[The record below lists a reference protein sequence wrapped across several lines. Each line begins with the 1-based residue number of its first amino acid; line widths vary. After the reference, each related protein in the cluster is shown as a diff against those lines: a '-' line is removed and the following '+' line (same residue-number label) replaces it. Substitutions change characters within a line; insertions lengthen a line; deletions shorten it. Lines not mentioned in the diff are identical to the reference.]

1 MLMLFFAQNYSYSLE
16 SKVFS
21 TQKYLSNNNIE
32 QIFKSNLGNIP
43 SIIYTKVPRGLVI
56 SLDSSIFFEKE
67 SVELKDSSLE
77 LLNKISILISEVG
90 KPCVVEANSTEKVQ
104 RGDFEKSN
112 LELTIVRAQNIAQYI
127 VNTKLVPLNQIYAI
141 GFGEIMPFRD
151 NVDYREDMDNRI
163 DFVILNYEK
172 YQR

>member
-1 MLMLFFAQNYSYSLE
+1 MPNPP
-16 SKVFS
+16 
-21 TQKYLSNNNIE
+21 KYISNNNIE

-56 SLDSSIFFEKE
+56 SFDSSIFFERE

-77 LLNKISILISEVG
+77 LLNKISILISKVG
-90 KPCVVEANSTEKVQ
+90 KPCVIEANSTEKDL
-104 RGDFEKSN
+104 RGDFKKSN

-127 VNTKLVPLNQIYAI
+127 VNTKLVTLNQIYAI

-163 DFVILNYEK
+163 DFVIINYEK